1 MTNDPAFF
9 AAIAADPA
17 GMIEAVLA
25 FGALVGVVTDLC
37 RRDKAR
43 YRDGSMH
50 PPVLNLGAFKGA
62 TRCRIHKQGGLWFFR
77 LGRFGGSVYLS
88 RQVRKIGI

>member
-1 MTNDPAFF
+1 MSHDPTFF

-50 PPVLNLGAFKGA
+50 PPVLN
-62 TRCRIHKQGGLWFFR
+62 CRIHKQGGLWFFR

-88 RQVRKIGI
+88 RQVKET